1 MLLKFS
7 PSSSN
12 HLEMEHNKSKNK
24 LNVEMQLIDFTG
36 HKITK
41 FLPPA
46 NKSRDM
52 IRSCLYLWGKK
63 KIIYKYILSA

>member
-1 MLLKFS
+1 
-7 PSSSN
+7 
-12 HLEMEHNKSKNK
+12 MEHNKSKNK

-63 KIIYKYILSA
+63 NIYI